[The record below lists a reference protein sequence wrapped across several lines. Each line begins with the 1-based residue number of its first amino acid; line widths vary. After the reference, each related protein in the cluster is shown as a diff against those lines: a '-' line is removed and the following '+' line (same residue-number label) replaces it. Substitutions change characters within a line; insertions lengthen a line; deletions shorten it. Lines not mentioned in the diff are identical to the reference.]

1 MRRMKV
7 AVHLL
12 KHCKME
18 LAVNSVNYIQTAILV
33 ALFLF
38 GAWST
43 VSKYQEANTY
53 LKVGIYHID

>member
-1 MRRMKV
+1 MKV

-18 LAVNSVNYIQTAILV
+18 HVVNSVNYIQTAIL
-33 ALFLF
+33 AAFFLF
-38 GAWST
+38 EAWST

>member
-7 AVHLL
+7 VVHLM

-18 LAVNSVNYIQTAILV
+18 FTVNSVNYIQNAIL
-33 ALFLF
+33 AAFFLF
-38 GAWST
+38 EAWST